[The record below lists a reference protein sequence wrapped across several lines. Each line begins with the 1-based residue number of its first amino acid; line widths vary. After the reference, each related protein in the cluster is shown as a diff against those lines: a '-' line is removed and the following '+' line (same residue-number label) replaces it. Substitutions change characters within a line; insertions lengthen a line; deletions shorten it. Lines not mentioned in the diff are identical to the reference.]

1 MPGMVAVEAGPES
14 AHGFDERRPAP
25 ALAGVVSSV
34 WVQRLASDTTPY
46 THLTVPNGSV
56 ELRCVIGS
64 TPHMVGPL
72 TRPRVDVL
80 EPGTTI
86 VGIRFSPGAA
96 TGLLGLPM
104 SELADQVIEAQEILG
119 AAAGVLEEQVAK
131 SATPTVALD
140 LLQRHVVGRLHDA
153 TDPDPL
159 ITEAVQRLMPWH
171 GGDLGSLRSTL
182 GISERQLRRRFETSV
197 GVGPKVLHRVL
208 RFQGFLA
215 MAQQALAQGRK
226 PASDGLAMLAAEA
239 GYADQ
244 SHLTRECVQ
253 LSGNTPAVFLREVG
267 RQCGCGHNHA
277 ASYEPLLPQRAT
289 VAVSFKRPM

>member
-1 MPGMVAVEAGPES
+1 MPGMVAAEAES

-25 ALAGVVSSV
+25 ALMGVVSSV
-34 WVQRLASDTTPY
+34 WVQRVASDATPY
-46 THLTVPNGSV
+46 PHLTVPNGSV
-56 ELRCVIGS
+56 ELRCPIGS
-64 TPHMVGPL
+64 APHMVGPL
-72 TRPRVDVL
+72 TRPQVDVL

-96 TGLLGLPM
+96 TGLLGLPT
-104 SELADQVIEAQEILG
+104 SELADQVIAAQDLLG
-119 AAAGVLEEQVAK
+119 AAAGVLEEQVAE
-131 SATPTVALD
+131 SPTPTAALE

-159 ITEAVQRLMPWH
+159 ITEAVQQLMPWN
-171 GGDLGSLRSTL
+171 GGDVGSLRSTL

-215 MAQQALAQGRK
+215 MAQQALAQGRL
-226 PASDGLAMLAAEA
+226 PASDGLATLAAEA

-244 SHLTRECVQ
+244 SHLTRECVH
-253 LSGNTPAVFLREVG
+253 LSGKTPAVFLREVG
-267 RQCGCGHNHA
+267 RQCGCAHNHA
-277 ASYEPLLPQRAT
+277 VSYEPLLLQRPPA
-289 VAVSFKRPM
+289 A